1 MLVVD
6 SAYPSQVAAGVE
18 MIVTGQD
25 HLDVLRQVK
34 QGLSAAPHV
43 RPVAVLANEFRW
55 LTDDI
60 CPNAEVLVATILET
74 LKGVKTEWETHT
86 EILDTVSTAGERYSL
101 LVFKTKS
108 QTAYTSVFFRLEC
121 GYWSQSREAALQERL
136 MEDPKV

>member
-1 MLVVD
+1 VLVVD

-74 LKGVKTEWETHT
+74 LKGVKIEWETH
-86 EILDTVSTAGERYSL
+86 EDILDTV
-101 LVFKTKS
+101 KS

-121 GYWSQSREAALQERL
+121 GYWSESREAALQEKL
-136 MEDPKV
+136 AEDPKV